1 MLPAVCSVA
10 FVNISTDIFPVS
22 KSVIVSMY
30 VSSTCFCSISN
41 SFNLVP
47 LLVNSSAV
55 ITYAS
60 NIPLLS
66 LAITPVSMSFWYQS
80 TNIST
85 KFCPKSTSNPISS
98 TSFTDCPILASLSL
112 PIVSF
117 LLSAI
122 ILSFDWYS
130 SIAMNPSIT
139 CWYILSFFVNPSIP
153 NRVSIS
159 SLNRVLN
166 LFVPYL
172 VDMLLNRSISTGL
185 LNASAR
191 NSSTLLIQ

>member
-1 MLPAVCSVA
+1 
-10 FVNISTDIFPVS
+10 
-22 KSVIVSMY
+22 MY

-98 TSFTDCPILASLSL
+98 TSFADCPILASLSL
-112 PIVSF
+112 FITSF

-122 ILSFDWYS
+122 ILSLNWYS
-130 SIAMNPSIT
+130 NIAVNPSIT
-139 CWYILSFFVNPSIP
+139 CWYTLSFFVNPNIP
-153 NRVSIS
+153 SNSFT
-159 SLNRVLN
+159 NVLN
-166 LFVPYL
+166 NLVNIDPLYL
-172 VDMLLNRSISTGL
+172 VGMLLKYSIITGL
-185 LNASAR
+185 LNASAM
-191 NSSTLLIQ
+191 NSSILSAQ